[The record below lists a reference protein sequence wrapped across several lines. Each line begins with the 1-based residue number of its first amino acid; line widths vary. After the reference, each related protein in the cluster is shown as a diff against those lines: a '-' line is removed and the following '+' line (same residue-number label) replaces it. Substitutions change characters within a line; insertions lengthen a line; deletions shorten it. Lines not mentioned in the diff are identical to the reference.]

1 MATFNPYNQYL
12 NVQFGTADQ
21 GTLILMT
28 FDGAIRFC
36 KLAEEMMNNKDKVAK
51 GKWLTQAFDAVSEL
65 RKSLR
70 PDVGGDVAGQ
80 LDKTYEF
87 ICHQITL
94 ANVFNNTEN
103 LNNALTVLIRMRDTW
118 RKIIQDK
125 RQEAAKAG
133 LIG

>member
-1 MATFNPYNQYL
+1 MATFNPYDQYL

-36 KLAEEMMNNKDKVAK
+36 KMAEDMMAKGDKIGK
-51 GKWLTQAFDAVSEL
+51 GKWLTQAFDAVAEL

-70 PDVGGDVAGQ
+70 PDIGGEVAAQ
-80 LDKTYEF
+80 LNKTYEF

-94 ANVFNNTEN
+94 ANVFNRIEN
-103 LNNALTVLIRMRDTW
+103 LQNAMTVLIKLRDTW
-118 RKIIQDK
+118 REIIQDK
-125 RQEAAKAG
+125 RQEATKAG

>member
-1 MATFNPYNQYL
+1 MATFNPYDQYL

-36 KLAEEMMNNKDKVAK
+36 RLAELHMERDDRIGK
-51 GKWLTQAFDAVSEL
+51 GKWLAQAFDTVAEL
-65 RKSLR
+65 RKSLK
-70 PDVGGDVAGQ
+70 PEMGGEMADQ
-80 LDKTYEF
+80 LSKTYEF

-94 ANVFNNTEN
+94 ANVFNRKEN
-103 LNNALTVLIRMRDTW
+103 LKNALTVLERLRETW
-118 RKIIQDK
+118 KEIIQER
-125 RQEAAKAG
+125 RQSAAGAG

>member
-1 MATFNPYNQYL
+1 MATFNPYDQYL

-36 KLAEEMMNNKDKVAK
+36 RTAEECMANGDKINK
-51 GKWLTQAFDAVSEL
+51 GKWLSQAFDTVAEL
-65 RKSLR
+65 RKSLK
-70 PDVGGDVAGQ
+70 PDIGGEMADQ
-80 LDKTYEF
+80 LSRTYEF

-94 ANVFNNTEN
+94 ANVFDRHYN
-103 LNNALTVLIRMRDTW
+103 LVNALMVLERLRETW
-118 RKIIQDK
+118 KEIIQER
-125 RQEAAKAG
+125 RQAAAGAG

>member
-1 MATFNPYNQYL
+1 MATFNPYDQYL

-36 KLAEEMMNNKDKVAK
+36 RLA
-51 GKWLTQAFDAVSEL
+51 EL
-65 RKSLR
+65 RKSLK
-70 PDVGGDVAGQ
+70 PEMGGEMADQ
-80 LDKTYEF
+80 LSKTYEF

-94 ANVFNNTEN
+94 ANVFNRKEN
-103 LNNALTVLIRMRDTW
+103 LKNALTVLERLRETW
-118 RKIIQDK
+118 KEIIQER
-125 RQEAAKAG
+125 RQSAAGAG